1 MTVEFHLAVSLEEAI
16 IKEWIN
22 HLEGMMRVE
31 GEWNDSQ
38 KNPQKNRFNGMKK
51 KRTKYIMWQRDD
63 RRGRWIIKRKG
74 PK

>member
-31 GEWNDSQ
+31 GE
-38 KNPQKNRFNGMKK
+38 
-51 KRTKYIMWQRDD
+51 
-63 RRGRWIIKRKG
+63 
-74 PK
+74 